1 MQVIE
6 LNENHRIAAQPP
18 GAKIPLKRHQLTLL
32 NRCIEFE
39 MSTIE
44 VKKDTNMDTQIGI
57 IGDKVGSGKS
67 FVILSLMLSPCE
79 EQQTNKMKVHSYGRN
94 RIILSDNVHKP
105 CIKTNILVIPHNL
118 VSQWTEYVAM
128 FCPPTFNY
136 IVLNKTKDVD
146 TFIETDPVSYDLIV
160 LKSTF
165 YNRIATFMR
174 ERNHKVKRVFFD
186 EIDNMNIPSSEEID
200 SGFYWFVT
208 ASYNNLVYPRGHST
222 YDRTI
227 QRYIMLA
234 SGLRNGGFVKDIFMD
249 LSMAEPQM
257 SARLLVVKN
266 SDEYISTSITLPEVI
281 NNYIQC
287 KTPISINILNGIVDR
302 SIIDSLNAGDVDSAV
317 QHIVPTHRCAE
328 DNIIKI
334 LIDKYEKNLKN
345 VETNITMIDSF
356 VYDTPAE
363 RQADLNRLQKRKEEL
378 MSRIKCIKD
387 RVNESETCCICYDNI
402 DHKTIVTCC
411 SNAFCF
417 KCIHLWL
424 SRKTTCPLCKTNI
437 NASSIYVVDNTEAQV
452 SDAPDASDVED
463 PTSKIHKSNDKT
475 RNLRNIIKSLDP
487 SSKILIFSAY
497 DNSFTPVSDVLNDEH
512 VIFSFLKGNNYQI
525 KHTLDAYKQGPT
537 RVLLVNACHFGSGL
551 NLENTTD
558 IIMFHKFNNEIEKQV
573 IGRAQRYG
581 RTAPLRIWYL
591 LHENEMAS
599 VSGVAPPGDA

>member
-1 MQVIE
+1 MQVVE
-6 LNENHRIAAQPP
+6 LNENHPIALQPP

-39 MSTIE
+39 RSTIE
-44 VKKDTNMDTQIGI
+44 VKTDIRMDTQIGI

-67 FVILSLMLSPCE
+67 FVILSLIMTPCE
-79 EQQTNKMKVHSYGRN
+79 EHQTNKVKVSSYGRN

-118 VSQWTEYVAM
+118 ISQWTEYISM
-128 FCPPTFNY
+128 FCPSTLNY
-136 IVLNKTKDVD
+136 IVLNKTKDLD
-146 TFIETDPVSYDLIV
+146 KFIETDPVSYDLIV

-165 YNRIATFMR
+165 YNKVANFMKG
-174 ERNHKVKRVFFD
+174 RNHKVKRVFFD

-200 SGFYWFVT
+200 SGFFWFVT
-208 ASYNNLVYPRGHST
+208 ASYNNLVYPRGHTT
-222 YDRTI
+222 YDRSIT
-227 QRYIMLA
+227 RYIMLA

-249 LSMAEPQM
+249 LSLAEPQM

-266 SDEYISTSITLPEVI
+266 SDEYISTSIILPEVM
-281 NNYIQC
+281 NHYIQC
-287 KTPISINILNGIVDR
+287 KTPVMIDILNGIVDR

-345 VETNITMIDSF
+345 VKTNITMIDSF

-363 RQADLNRLQKRKEEL
+363 RQADLNRLEKRKEEL
-378 MSRIKCIKD
+378 MTRIKCIKD
-387 RVNESETCCICYDNI
+387 RVNDSETCCICYDDI

-424 SRKTTCPLCKTNI
+424 SRKTTCPLCKANI
-437 NASSIYVVDNTEAQV
+437 TASSIYVVDNTEAQAST
-452 SDAPDASDVED
+452 SDAPINIKED
-463 PTSKIHKSNDKT
+463 FTSKIHKSNDKT

-487 SSKILIFSAY
+487 NSKILIFSAY
-497 DNSFTPVSDVLNDEH
+497 DNTFTPVSDVLNDEH
-512 VIFSFLKGNNYQI
+512 LTFSFLKGTSYQI
-525 KHTLDAYKQGPT
+525 KNTIDAYKNGST

-558 IIMFHKFNNEIEKQV
+558 IIMFHKFNNDIEKQV

-599 VSGVAPPGDA
+599 V

>member
-1 MQVIE
+1 MQVVE
-6 LNENHRIAAQPP
+6 LNENHPIALQPP

-39 MSTIE
+39 RSTIE
-44 VKKDTNMDTQIGI
+44 IKTDIRMDTQIGI

-67 FVILSLMLSPCE
+67 FVILSLIMTPCE
-79 EQQTNKMKVHSYGRN
+79 EHQTNKVKVSSYGRN

-118 VSQWTEYVAM
+118 ISQWTEYISM
-128 FCPPTFNY
+128 FCPSTLNY
-136 IVLNKTKDVD
+136 IVLNKTKDLD
-146 TFIETDPVSYDLIV
+146 KFIETDPVSYDLIV

-165 YNRIATFMR
+165 YNMVANFMKG
-174 ERNHKVKRVFFD
+174 RNHKVKRVFFD

-200 SGFYWFVT
+200 SGFFWFVT
-208 ASYNNLVYPRGHST
+208 ASYNNLVYPRGHTT
-222 YDRTI
+222 YDRSIT
-227 QRYIMLA
+227 RYIMLA

-249 LSMAEPQM
+249 LSLAEPQM

-266 SDEYISTSITLPEVI
+266 SDEYISTSIILPEVM
-281 NNYIQC
+281 NHYIQC
-287 KTPISINILNGIVDR
+287 KTPVMIDILNGIVDR

-345 VETNITMIDSF
+345 VKTNITMIDSF

-363 RQADLNRLQKRKEEL
+363 RQADLNRLEKRKEEL
-378 MSRIKCIKD
+378 MTRIKCIKD
-387 RVNESETCCICYDNI
+387 RVNDSETCCICYDDI

-424 SRKTTCPLCKTNI
+424 SRKTTCPLCKANI
-437 NASSIYVVDNTEAQV
+437 TASSIYVVDNTEAQAST
-452 SDAPDASDVED
+452 SDAPINIKED
-463 PTSKIHKSNDKT
+463 FTSKIHKSNDKT

-487 SSKILIFSAY
+487 NSKILIFSAY
-497 DNSFTPVSDVLNDEH
+497 DNTFTPVSDVLNDEH
-512 VIFSFLKGNNYQI
+512 LTFSFLKGTSYQI
-525 KHTLDAYKQGPT
+525 KNTIDAYKNGST

-558 IIMFHKFNNEIEKQV
+558 IIMFHKFNNDIEKQV

-599 VSGVAPPGDA
+599 V